1 MKTIKWF
8 FALAALLLIVIV
20 SCKKESSLSQKTN
33 NLGEVTTTG
42 SGAPSGAHYNLNI
55 IGVDNPKNFDYNTY
69 NQQNTDGQGHRIFV
83 PLNGNAKIMLNEGD
97 FGVLDANGTDGIAAF
112 QLPAPDP
119 NNDGIT
125 NYSVFIR
132 GLGKPGGNATMS
144 SCITDGTDTYCSI
157 DQNVYVSVDAHG
169 NNNKFTNVS
178 KQLLYVYA
186 DTSGTGQ
193 VAKIPLFS
201 DPLYTYYWDYQNTGL
216 RLAQLRF
223 YDIPT
228 NTN

>member
-1 MKTIKWF
+1 MKSIKWLLA
-8 FALAALLLIVIV
+8 FASMVLVA
-20 SCKKESSLSQKTN
+20 SCKKESSPSRN
-33 NLGEVTTTG
+33 AHSPGEVTATTG
-42 SGAPSGAHYNLNI
+42 NGAPSGPHYNLNI
-55 IGVDNPKNFDYNTY
+55 IGVDNPKKFDYNTY
-69 NQQNTDGQGHRIFV
+69 NQQNTSGQGHRIFV
-83 PLNGNAKIMLNEGD
+83 PLDGSAKILLAEGD
-97 FGVLDANGTDGIAAF
+97 FSVLDANGTDGIASF

-125 NYSVFIR
+125 DYSVYIR
-132 GLGKPGGNATMS
+132 GLGKPGGTATLS

-157 DQNVYVSVDAHG
+157 QQNVYVSLSAHG

-186 DTSGTGQ
+186 DTSGTGK